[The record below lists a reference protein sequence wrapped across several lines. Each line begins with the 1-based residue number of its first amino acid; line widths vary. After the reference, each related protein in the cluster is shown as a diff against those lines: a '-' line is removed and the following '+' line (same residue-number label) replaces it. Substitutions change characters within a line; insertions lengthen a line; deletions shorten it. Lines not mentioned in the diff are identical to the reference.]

1 MLRAFAG
8 GKLFGESYGSGSPW
22 VLALHGWGRDHRDFN
37 GVLGPRGFPYPDAV
51 DAVAIDLPGFG
62 ATPPPSSAW
71 STTDYAKCLEPLL
84 EEMSEKILLVG
95 HSFGGRIAVRLAA
108 RCPEHFRGLVISGA
122 PLIRISKPTKPAF
135 AYRTIKFLSSI
146 GLLPERSLEAARMRY
161 GSMDYRMANGLM
173 RTVLVGILHESYED
187 DLEALS
193 LPVDLVWGSD
203 DREVPVSIAMALQG
217 VLGSATLTICEGAGH
232 LTPLEA
238 PTCLREIIEKHR
250 STTSGD
256 R

>member
-1 MLRAFAG
+1 
-8 GKLFGESYGSGSPW
+8 
-22 VLALHGWGRDHRDFN
+22 
-37 GVLGPRGFPYPDAV
+37 
-51 DAVAIDLPGFG
+51 
-62 ATPPPSSAW
+62 
-71 STTDYAKCLEPLL
+71 
-84 EEMSEKILLVG
+84 
-95 HSFGGRIAVRLAA
+95 
-108 RCPEHFRGLVISGA
+108 
-122 PLIRISKPTKPAF
+122 
-135 AYRTIKFLSSI
+135 
-146 GLLPERSLEAARMRY
+146 MRY